1 MVHHAHNEHNAEG
14 ADSADPG
21 GAITF
26 GAVVLGLIGTLA
38 IANAGLL
45 LATGTGVSVFGLAPI
60 PMAGLSAGVGALG
73 IVAAVALRRLRSLS
87 YAAGVGTFG
96 IYVLLGG
103 IVNVTLG
110 IVLAFVAI
118 PLVVQRP
125 AFRHLE

>member
-1 MVHHAHNEHNAEG
+1 MAWYEFNEHNVEG
-14 ADSADPG
+14 VDSADPG

-26 GAVVLGLIGTLA
+26 GAVVLGLVGTLA

-45 LATGTGVSVFGLAPI
+45 LSTGSGVSVFGLATV
-60 PMAGLSAGVGALG
+60 PMTGLSAVVGALG
-73 IVAAVALRRLRSLS
+73 VVTAVALQQLRSWS

-96 IYVLLGG
+96 LYVVLGG

-110 IVLAFVAI
+110 VVLAFVAI

-125 AFRHLE
+125 AFRHVE